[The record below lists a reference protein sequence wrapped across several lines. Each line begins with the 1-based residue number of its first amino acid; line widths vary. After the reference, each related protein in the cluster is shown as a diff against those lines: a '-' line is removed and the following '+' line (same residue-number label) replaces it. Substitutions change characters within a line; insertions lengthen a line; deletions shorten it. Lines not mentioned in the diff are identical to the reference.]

1 MEMYEFDQ
9 LSDEAQARAVA
20 TVRHALY
27 AEGFDPTEELT
38 MQAARDA
45 YYTESGMYVCTKAVW
60 NKQKK
65 SIERQ
70 LKSTNNNYMCLF

>member
-1 MEMYEFDQ
+1 MGMYEFDQ

-38 MQAARDA
+38 MQAAR
-45 YYTESGMYVCTKAVW
+45 GMYVCTKAVW
-60 NKQKK
+60 NKQK
-65 SIERQ
+65 SR
-70 LKSTNNNYMCLF
+70 

>member
-9 LSDEAQARAVA
+9 LNEEAKARALS

-38 MQAARDA
+38 MQAAKDA
-45 YYTESGMYVCTKAVW
+45 YYTQGGMYVCTKSVW
-60 NKQKK
+60 NKQK
-65 SIERQ
+65 SR
-70 LKSTNNNYMCLF
+70 

>member
-45 YYTESGMYVCTKAVW
+45 YYTESGMYVYTKAVW
-60 NKQKK
+60 NKQK
-65 SIERQ
+65 SR
-70 LKSTNNNYMCLF
+70 

>member
-1 MEMYEFDQ
+1 MGMYEFDQ

-38 MQAARDA
+38 MQAAKDA
-45 YYTESGMYVCTKAVW
+45 YYTQGGMYVCTKAVW
-60 NKQKK
+60 NKQK
-65 SIERQ
+65 SR
-70 LKSTNNNYMCLF
+70 

>member
-1 MEMYEFDQ
+1 MGMYEFDQ

-27 AEGFDPTEELT
+27 SEGFDPTEELI

-60 NKQKK
+60 NKQK
-65 SIERQ
+65 SR
-70 LKSTNNNYMCLF
+70 

>member
-1 MEMYEFDQ
+1 MGMYEFDQ
-9 LSDEAQARAVA
+9 LSDEAQSRAVA

-27 AEGFDPTEELT
+27 AEGFDPTEELI

-60 NKQKK
+60 NKQK
-65 SIERQ
+65 SR
-70 LKSTNNNYMCLF
+70 

>member
-1 MEMYEFDQ
+1 MEMYEFDN

-60 NKQKK
+60 NKK

-70 LKSTNNNYMCLF
+70 LKSTHKTYMRLF

>member
-1 MEMYEFDQ
+1 MEMDEFAP

-60 NKQKK
+60 NKQK
-65 SIERQ
+65 SR
-70 LKSTNNNYMCLF
+70 